1 MSIRQQIKSAVLNFI
16 SLEQY
21 LKWVDRNRPDFAP
34 GGNQV
39 NQEVFLR
46 LLSKSKVSFI
56 QIGANDGIKN
66 DPIHAFIKR
75 YRWSGVL
82 VEPLPGLMEK
92 LKMAYAGESGLRF
105 ENVGIAGESG
115 AMNFYFLPPQ
125 YNDPDWLQ
133 QIGTFDKNAMA
144 LNLENHPQ
152 LMDKGSTRQIKTITL
167 KELVSRNGL
176 SKTDLLLIDAEGFEY
191 RILVQLDQ
199 LSQKPSYILFEWGCM
214 NDTDQSKLYDFLK
227 LQGYRL
233 YSSGGDIL
241 AVLTPV

>member
-1 MSIRQQIKSAVLNFI
+1 MSIRQQFKSAVLNFI

-21 LKWVDRNRPDFAP
+21 LKWVRGNRPDFAP

-39 NQEVFLR
+39 NQEIFLR
-46 LLSKSKVSFI
+46 LLSKSKVSFV

-66 DPIHAFIKR
+66 DPIHAFIKK

-82 VEPLPGLMEK
+82 VEPLPELMEK
-92 LKMAYAGESGLRF
+92 LKMAYAGMSGLRF

-115 AMNFYFLPPQ
+115 AMDFYFLPPE

-133 QIGTFDKNAMA
+133 QIGTFDKNAIA
-144 LNLENHPQ
+144 LNLENYPQ
-152 LMDKGSTRQIKTITL
+152 LMDKVATREIKTVTL
-167 KELVSRNGL
+167 KELMTRNGM

-191 RILVQLDQ
+191 RILSQLDQ
-199 LSQKPSYILFEWGCM
+199 LTEKPSYILFEWGCM
-214 NDTDQSKLYDFLK
+214 NDSDQTKLYDLLK
-227 LQGYRL
+227 SQGYRL

-241 AVLTPV
+241 AVLS